1 MHAFNI
7 LFVLTFCDVFHVNY
21 HQVIKWSLLQISV
34 MSTCKYFKD
43 YILHL
48 LYRLLQ
54 FCCLWK
60 NSLVPI
66 NFNCVKKRFKIHTSS
81 YKFLFFHKG
90 EKNQLVT
97 LSTDH
102 KLLKFILTEEQ
113 FICQLS
119 KPLGHITCSVPFS
132 HKHPAKATLAKIPG
146 FWSVLAWRA
155 GVGREGAIKVWK
167 AGECGVG
174 GGRLWPPCSPISK
187 FSLARALFKEFLIIV
202 YLNSERW
209 LEGGWFL
216 GSHGEQR
223 GRESVVANIVWRWIC
238 RKLTAS

>member
-1 MHAFNI
+1 
-7 LFVLTFCDVFHVNY
+7 
-21 HQVIKWSLLQISV
+21 

-90 EKNQLVT
+90 EKNQPVT

-132 HKHPAKATLAKIPG
+132 HKHPAKAMQNSRFLIHFSMKG
-146 FWSVLAWRA
+146 RS
-155 GVGREGAIKVWK
+155 REGGGHKSM
-167 AGECGVG
+167 
-174 GGRLWPPCSPISK
+174 GGRRMWCGRWEAVTP
-187 FSLARALFKEFLIIV
+187 LFPHK
-202 YLNSERW
+202 
-209 LEGGWFL
+209 
-216 GSHGEQR
+216 
-223 GRESVVANIVWRWIC
+223 
-238 RKLTAS
+238 